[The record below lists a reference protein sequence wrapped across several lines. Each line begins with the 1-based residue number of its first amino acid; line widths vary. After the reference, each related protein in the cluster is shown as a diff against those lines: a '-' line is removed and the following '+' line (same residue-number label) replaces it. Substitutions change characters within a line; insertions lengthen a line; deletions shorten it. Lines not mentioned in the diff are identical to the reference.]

1 MQDGEV
7 GGRRGPRE
15 DPLGSGRLR
24 VERSGAPREFR
35 LSGELD
41 LATVDGA
48 ADELASAVVEDGD
61 LSLDLASVSFIDSS
75 GIRLLLQIYRTLEG
89 RGRLILVSPQG
100 QVADLLRLMGLT
112 RVEGVEV
119 IQPGA
124 QDGG

>member
-1 MQDGEV
+1 M
-7 GGRRGPRE
+7 
-15 DPLGSGRLR
+15 
-24 VERSGAPREFR
+24 ERSGAPREFR

>member
-1 MQDGEV
+1 
-7 GGRRGPRE
+7 
-15 DPLGSGRLR
+15 
-24 VERSGAPREFR
+24 VERSGSPREFL

-75 GIRLLLQIYRTLEG
+75 GIRLLLQIYRTLQG

-112 RVEGVEV
+112 RVDGVEV
-119 IQPGA
+119 IRPGA
-124 QDGG
+124 QEGG